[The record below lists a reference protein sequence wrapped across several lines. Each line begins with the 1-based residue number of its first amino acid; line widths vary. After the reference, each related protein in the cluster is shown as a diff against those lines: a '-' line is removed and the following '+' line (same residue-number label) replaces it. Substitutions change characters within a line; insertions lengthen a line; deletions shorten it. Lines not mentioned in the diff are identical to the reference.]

1 MSILTSKGK
10 SKTLHSI
17 PQSKRSETGVKKKK
31 RKLSMYKFGQ
41 DYNPKFRNK
50 IIYP

>member
-31 RKLSMYKFGQ
+31 ESFQCTSLG
-41 DYNPKFRNK
+41 K
-50 IIYP
+50 ITTQNLGIR